1 MRLAAI
7 FIPNNSLPYIFGIK
21 HQGQT
26 VNFGGKYLYE
36 IDENEGQIVI
46 TKRKLNEGF
55 INNFWGIG
63 ISLVSAIVG
72 RNGTGKTSILR
83 ALNQESDVKHINVV
97 HIFEEDDKED
107 IIYLLNETSKVIESQ
122 LNIECKDFSI
132 NNIEKQYYSPVLD
145 YELQDTHSAFSLVY
159 YAKGNLEE
167 HYYDSITRN
176 ILFLNEPV
184 LKDIKKIYPD
194 FPAYDKYFISILQ
207 HNKSYFRK
215 TYIDANLGN
224 PNKADVSINYV
235 NGEILRI
242 ENDNKTEAYPKTEV
256 LKILTNFRL
265 ILEGDS
271 FTTLFTWLW
280 ELDEYKCINE
290 YDYIHNGDDFIRNIE
305 VTLLSYIILGAVFPQ
320 TGLHGGFDLRER
332 LNNSSFSE
340 KLDILLEYYLS
351 STYQK
356 LSDEIITKLEKI
368 TIDNKNRIIEIINKD
383 RWQSIQGV
391 KTDKLKERMKRD
403 LEMFWVIKDFYE
415 HLKVLIDKKVLPIE
429 KGSLVFNID
438 KNDISI
444 YTGIVQKYKSVLDSL
459 QFLPITPSIV
469 QFKPNKK
476 LSSGEKSLI
485 DFYASLN
492 NYIERY
498 KNTPHQCKEN
508 YLLILDEPELGY
520 HPLWKKKF
528 VKAITSTLPILFSK
542 IKPTFFNINSGKQVD
557 SEQKIPNIQIV
568 FSTHDPLTL
577 SDIPN
582 QNIIYLDKKEG
593 EANTNIT
600 DNHVK
605 KSFGANVH
613 DLLADSFFLEDG
625 FMGEFAERW
634 IKELINYLSPDEPD
648 SDSLPMRKIESK
660 WSRQLGQKVINIVD
674 EPMIKERLQELYNK
688 KFIYENSEELE
699 KKIREFQIL
708 LKKLKDEEN

>member
-7 FIPNNSLPYIFGIK
+7 FIPNNSLPYIFGK
-21 HQGQT
+21 EHQGQT
-26 VNFGGKYLYE
+26 INFGGKYLYE
-36 IDENEGQIVI
+36 IDENEGQII
-46 TKRKLNEGF
+46 INERKLNEGF
-55 INNFWGIG
+55 INKFWGDG

-72 RNGTGKTSILR
+72 RNGTGKTTILR
-83 ALNQESDVKHINVV
+83 AINQESDIKHISVV
-97 HIFEEDDKED
+97 HIFEEDDKD
-107 IIYLLNETSKVIESQ
+107 DFIYLLNETTKAIESQ
-122 LNIECKDFSI
+122 LNIVSKDFSI

-184 LKDIKKIYPD
+184 LNDIKKVYPD

-207 HNKSYFRK
+207 HSKSYFRK
-215 TYIDANLGN
+215 TYIDSNLGN

-242 ENDNKTEAYPKTEV
+242 ENDSKVAYPKTDV
-256 LKILTNFRL
+256 LALLTNFRR

-271 FTTLFTWLW
+271 FTTLFQWLW
-280 ELDEYKCINE
+280 ELDEYKSSNE
-290 YDYIHNGDDFIRNIE
+290 FEYTHDGDDFIKNLE

-332 LNNSSFSE
+332 LLNSSFSE
-340 KLDILLEYYLS
+340 KLDILMEYYLS

-356 LSDEIITKLEKI
+356 LSDVIKTKLEKI
-368 TIDNKNRIIEIINKD
+368 TIDNKERIVEIINEDKFE
-383 RWQSIQGV
+383 SIQGV

-403 LEMFWVIKDFYE
+403 LDMFWVIKDFYE
-415 HLKVLIDKKVLPIE
+415 HLKDLIINKVLPVE
-429 KGSLVFNID
+429 KGRLVFNIV

-444 YTGIVQKYKSVLDSL
+444 FTQIVEKYKRVLESF

-492 NYIERY
+492 NYVDRY
-498 KNTPHQCKEN
+498 RNTPHQCNEN
-508 YLLILDEPELGY
+508 YLLLLDEPELGY

-528 VKAITSTLPILFSK
+528 IKAITATLPILFSK
-542 IKPTFFNINSGKQVD
+542 IKPTFFDTASGKQID
-557 SEQKIPNIQIV
+557 SEQKNPNIQIV
-568 FSTHDPLTL
+568 FTTHDPLTL

-582 QNIIYLDKKEG
+582 QNIIYLDKEKA
-593 EANTNIT
+593 EANTYIT
-600 DNHVK
+600 DNRDK

-613 DLLADSFFLEDG
+613 DLLADSFFLDDG

-634 IKELINYLSPDEPD
+634 IKELINYLSPDEHD

-660 WSRQLGQKVINIVD
+660 WSRELGQKVINIVD

-688 KFIYENSEELE
+688 KFIYENAEELE
-699 KKIREFQIL
+699 KKISEFQIL
-708 LKKLKDEEN
+708 LKKLKDEKN

>member
-1 MRLAAI
+1 
-7 FIPNNSLPYIFGIK
+7 
-21 HQGQT
+21 
-26 VNFGGKYLYE
+26 
-36 IDENEGQIVI
+36 
-46 TKRKLNEGF
+46 
-55 INNFWGIG
+55 
-63 ISLVSAIVG
+63 
-72 RNGTGKTSILR
+72 
-83 ALNQESDVKHINVV
+83 
-97 HIFEEDDKED
+97 
-107 IIYLLNETSKVIESQ
+107 
-122 LNIECKDFSI
+122 
-132 NNIEKQYYSPVLD
+132 
-145 YELQDTHSAFSLVY
+145 
-159 YAKGNLEE
+159 
-167 HYYDSITRN
+167 
-176 ILFLNEPV
+176 
-184 LKDIKKIYPD
+184 
-194 FPAYDKYFISILQ
+194 
-207 HNKSYFRK
+207 
-215 TYIDANLGN
+215 
-224 PNKADVSINYV
+224 
-235 NGEILRI
+235 
-242 ENDNKTEAYPKTEV
+242 
-256 LKILTNFRL
+256 
-265 ILEGDS
+265 
-271 FTTLFTWLW
+271 
-280 ELDEYKCINE
+280 
-290 YDYIHNGDDFIRNIE
+290 
-305 VTLLSYIILGAVFPQ
+305 
-320 TGLHGGFDLRER
+320 
-332 LNNSSFSE
+332 
-340 KLDILLEYYLS
+340 
-351 STYQK
+351 
-356 LSDEIITKLEKI
+356 
-368 TIDNKNRIIEIINKD
+368 
-383 RWQSIQGV
+383 
-391 KTDKLKERMKRD
+391 
-403 LEMFWVIKDFYE
+403 
-415 HLKVLIDKKVLPIE
+415 LKVLIDKKVLPIE

>member
-7 FIPNNSLPYIFGIK
+7 FIPNNSLPYIFGK
-21 HQGQT
+21 EHQGQT
-26 VNFGGKYLYE
+26 INFGGKYLYE
-36 IDENEGQIVI
+36 IDENEGQII
-46 TKRKLNEGF
+46 INERKLNEGF
-55 INNFWGIG
+55 INKFWGDG

-72 RNGTGKTSILR
+72 RNGTGKTTILR
-83 ALNQESDVKHINVV
+83 AINQESDIKHISVV
-97 HIFEEDDKED
+97 HIFEEDDKD
-107 IIYLLNETSKVIESQ
+107 DFIYLLNETTKAIESQ
-122 LNIECKDFSI
+122 LNIVSKDFSI

-184 LKDIKKIYPD
+184 LNDIKKVYPD

-207 HNKSYFRK
+207 HSKSYFRK
-215 TYIDANLGN
+215 TYIDSNLGN

-242 ENDNKTEAYPKTEV
+242 ENDSKVAYPKTDV
-256 LKILTNFRL
+256 LALLTNFRR

-271 FTTLFTWLW
+271 FTTLFQWLW
-280 ELDEYKCINE
+280 ELDEYKSSNE
-290 YDYIHNGDDFIRNIE
+290 FEYTHDGDDFIKNLE

-332 LNNSSFSE
+332 LLNSSFSE
-340 KLDILLEYYLS
+340 KLDILMEYYLS

-356 LSDEIITKLEKI
+356 LSDVIKTKLEKI
-368 TIDNKNRIIEIINKD
+368 TIDNKERIVEIINEDKFE
-383 RWQSIQGV
+383 SIQGV

-403 LEMFWVIKDFYE
+403 LDMFWVIKDFYE
-415 HLKVLIDKKVLPIE
+415 HLKDLIINKVLPVE
-429 KGSLVFNID
+429 KGRLVFNIV

-444 YTGIVQKYKSVLDSL
+444 FTQIVDKYKRVLESF

-492 NYIERY
+492 NYVDRY
-498 KNTPHQCKEN
+498 RNTPHQCNEN
-508 YLLILDEPELGY
+508 YLLLLDEPELGY

-528 VKAITSTLPILFSK
+528 IKAITATLPILFSK
-542 IKPTFFNINSGKQVD
+542 IKPTFFDTASGKQID
-557 SEQKIPNIQIV
+557 SEQKNPNIQIV
-568 FSTHDPLTL
+568 FTTHDPLTL

-582 QNIIYLDKKEG
+582 QNIIYLDKEKA
-593 EANTNIT
+593 EANTYIT
-600 DNHVK
+600 DNRDK

-613 DLLADSFFLEDG
+613 DLLADSFFLDDG

-634 IKELINYLSPDEPD
+634 IKELINYLSPDEHD

-660 WSRQLGQKVINIVD
+660 WSRELGQKVINIVD

-688 KFIYENSEELE
+688 KFIYENAEELE
-699 KKIREFQIL
+699 KKISEFQIL
-708 LKKLKDEEN
+708 LKKLKDEKN